1 MSRLGL
7 HRTGSTAYRNYL
19 RSPQWGFRRVRWF
32 RECRKWGFEPV
43 CQVCRKS
50 LVDAGSLDLHHVS
63 YEGVGWD
70 EQRNQWIAAEQHT
83 DLIPMCRNHH
93 QQLHQMMDGRKE
105 FYGWDRRRATVVII
119 RRLIDRFTRNIE
131 GTQP

>member
-1 MSRLGL
+1 M
-7 HRTGSTAYRNYL
+7 
-19 RSPQWGFRRVRWF
+19 RWF